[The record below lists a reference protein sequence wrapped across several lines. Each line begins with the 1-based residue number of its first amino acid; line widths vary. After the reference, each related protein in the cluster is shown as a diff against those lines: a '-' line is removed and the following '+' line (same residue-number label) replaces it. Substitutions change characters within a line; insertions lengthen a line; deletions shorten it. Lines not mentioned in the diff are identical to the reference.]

1 MATDTT
7 TRRPAYEAGM
17 AVTAEEYERIALDD
31 PDVSWELHWGRL
43 REKPAMAWEHNE
55 LMFELGHLLR
65 LQLGRKEFRIRV
77 NASRVRRS
85 AKHYYIPDVAV
96 VPLELGRD
104 LRGRPDRLEA
114 YSAPLP
120 LVVEVWSRSTGDYD
134 VAERLREY
142 QRRGD
147 QEIWRIHPYDRTLTA
162 WRRRDDGSYTE
173 TLYTSGTVQP
183 IALPGVTIDLDELFD
198 A

>member
-1 MATDTT
+1 MAVHTT
-7 TRRPAYEAGM
+7 THGTGYEPGM
-17 AVTAEEYERIALDD
+17 AVTAEEYERLSLTD
-31 PDVSWELHWGRL
+31 PSITWELHRGRL
-43 REKPAMAWEHNE
+43 REKPGMAWEHND
-55 LMFELGHLLR
+55 LTFELGHLLR
-65 LQLGRKEFRIRV
+65 LQLDRRAFRVRV
-77 NASRVRRS
+77 NAARVRWS
-85 AKHYYIPDVAV
+85 AKNYYIPDVAV

-134 VAERLREY
+134 VAEKLLEY